1 MWRKASAG
9 GDLRPWLG
17 IAPRLTLDSPAQGV
31 RVNSRR
37 GLRSR
42 KIAGGARKPRPP
54 DAKKFWTTP
63 KKIVAVVMSLL
74 AAWAVPYFA
83 PGIWNSLKRN
93 VGGVGDISVT
103 VLTADQ
109 FDSRL
114 LSNRELVVPRSLAEV
129 ADARQRMNREEYI
142 RWGRSS
148 GGVDGGSTAVRLV
161 LRGTTPERVTIQ
173 KISATVTR
181 KEQPVEGLFV
191 ISEKGGAVTPHH
203 MSVHL
208 ESGSSTWYDAQGK
221 PTDPATFWVSNQEE
235 EVVDVVG
242 YAGPSS
248 PAESGFDCYW
258 TIEITYS
265 DGRSSPRTINVGPPG
280 GGTFRTSAVG
290 RASVWNASTGQCSD
304 KVPGRAWC
312 GP

>member
-1 MWRKASAG
+1 
-9 GDLRPWLG
+9 
-17 IAPRLTLDSPAQGV
+17 
-31 RVNSRR
+31 
-37 GLRSR
+37 
-42 KIAGGARKPRPP
+42 
-54 DAKKFWTTP
+54 
-63 KKIVAVVMSLL
+63 MSLL

-109 FDSRL
+109 FDSRR
-114 LSNRELVVPRSLAEV
+114 LSSGGLVVPRSRAEV
-129 ADARQRMNREEYI
+129 ADARGRMSTAEYT
-142 RWGRSS
+142 RWGRDA

-173 KISATVTR
+173 KISATVTK
-181 KEQPVEGLFV
+181 KEQPAEGLVV
-191 ISEKGGAVTPHH
+191 ISEKGGVVTPRH
-203 MSVHL
+203 MSVDL
-208 ESGSSTWYDAQGK
+208 ESGSSTWFDEQGK
-221 PTDPATFWVSNQEE
+221 PTGPATLWINNQEE

-242 YAGPSS
+242 YTESYS
-248 PAESGFDCYW
+248 PAEYGCDCRW

-265 DGRSSPRTINVGPPG
+265 NGRSSPRTINVGPPG

-290 RASVWNASTGQCSD
+290 RASVWNESTGQCSD
-304 KVPGRAWC
+304 KLPGRAWC